1 MAHPHETVHAVRAS
15 YIQIGSLKQA
25 ATFNNVNY
33 ATARN
38 WKRDA
43 KLNGDDWDHARRA
56 NRLSA
61 NSVEDM
67 TAALLEDFVILFQ
80 ATMDAVKADEKLT
93 PLEKTDAIAKLS
105 DSYIKT
111 VKAAGN
117 SSPTLNKLSIA
128 MDVIKDLGDFIRETE
143 PKLLE
148 SFLEVIA
155 GFGEEIVIKYG
166 KKK

>member
-1 MAHPHETVHAVRAS
+1 
-15 YIQIGSLKQA
+15 
-25 ATFNNVNY
+25 
-33 ATARN
+33 
-38 WKRDA
+38 
-43 KLNGDDWDHARRA
+43 
-56 NRLSA
+56 
-61 NSVEDM
+61 
-67 TAALLEDFVILFQ
+67 
-80 ATMDAVKADEKLT
+80 
-93 PLEKTDAIAKLS
+93 
-105 DSYIKT
+105 